1 MSKGCSKPDSSSIA
15 VLLLNICSGLGCPD
29 ISHGREK
36 GGNYVKAV
44 HQKIKTELK
53 AFLQPFLPDQPPI
66 TLALAT
72 NTSRPSPPC
81 IVSWQSVFSKCFVFL
96 FFFFSQCLL
105 VFLTHVF
112 HELLQ
117 FLQIDS
123 EDCSQQP
130 IQVQSF
136 NRYQTLPLQHSIS
149 YYINYYYFTYS

>member
-1 MSKGCSKPDSSSIA
+1 MSKRCSKPDSSSIA
-15 VLLLNICSGLGCPD
+15 VLLLDICSGLSCPD
-29 ISHGREK
+29 ISHGKEK

-44 HQKIKTELK
+44 HWKVKAELK

-72 NTSRPSPPC
+72 NTSRPSLPC

-96 FFFFSQCLL
+96 FFFPQCLL

-123 EDCSQQP
+123 GDCSQQP
-130 IQVQSF
+130 FQVQPF

-149 YYINYYYFTYS
+149 Y

>member
-1 MSKGCSKPDSSSIA
+1 MSKGCSKPDSSSFA
-15 VLLLNICSGLGCPD
+15 VLLLNICRGLGCPD

-81 IVSWQSVFSKCFVFL
+81 LFLGSLCSQNVLCFC

-117 FLQIDS
+117 FFQIDS
-123 EDCSQQP
+123 GDCSQQP

-149 YYINYYYFTYS
+149 Y